1 MIGEGEIGQS
11 QSDSS
16 VPGTRETAIQPLQN
30 MVMNKFKTNFTAMQ
44 RINHAVATGF
54 MRQNTISNNV
64 KEVISKHRQT
74 MQLRRKHSSVMAG

>member
-1 MIGEGEIGQS
+1 MSAESGLDQS

-30 MVMNKFKTNFTAMQ
+30 MVMNKFKTNFTAMK

-74 MQLRRKHSSVMAG
+74 MQLRRKSSNLMAG